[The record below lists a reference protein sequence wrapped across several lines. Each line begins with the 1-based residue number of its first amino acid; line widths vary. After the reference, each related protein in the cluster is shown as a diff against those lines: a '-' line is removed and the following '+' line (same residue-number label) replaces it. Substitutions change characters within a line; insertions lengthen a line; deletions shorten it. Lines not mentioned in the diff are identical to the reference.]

1 MYAYTYAAMTVPSQY
16 KTMERSCTN
25 KKLLLLF
32 FLVVRVLI
40 VHKTDS
46 TRFLQTN
53 TSVAKM
59 DGTHRIKEHVLKIL
73 VNTQRVR
80 VLPMAFL

>member
-1 MYAYTYAAMTVPSQY
+1 MYAYKYTAMTVPSQY

-25 KKLLLLF
+25 MKLF

-59 DGTHRIKEHVLKIL
+59 DGTHRIKEHELKIL